1 MDSSQERRRR
11 GVLEVRVKSV
21 CFTLLACSAIFLTTL
36 VVEAWK
42 QPERNGTK
50 TRVDDTISEMI
61 TRTPRIRRAFVAFLC
76 LNIIARGVILFLV
89 WERGRLYKTS
99 SVSGPSQDSNWLSD
113 KVALLSI
120 LTCSGAEIAFGIIST
135 DDDTSKHTLCAG
147 IAFSCMLLAVVSMC
161 FNIRE
166 SLLFVPKCLCYS
178 FCLAGGVSA
187 LLFWINRNS
196 ETFAIHTAEYVL
208 VCCLYLGIA
217 MLVFGKP
224 EVSCVYVDICPMYV
238 GACAVSQAEDVPEE
252 SMAPIRPIRL

>member
-1 MDSSQERRRR
+1 M
-11 GVLEVRVKSV
+11 LEVRVKFV
-21 CFTLLACSAIFLTTL
+21 CFTLLACSIIFLTTL

-42 QPERNGTK
+42 QPERNGTQ

-89 WERGRLYKTS
+89 WERGRLYKTLH
-99 SVSGPSQDSNWLSD
+99 PSEASHWLSWLSD
-113 KVALLSI
+113 KVALISI
-120 LTCSGAEIAFGIIST
+120 ITCSGAEIAFGIIST

-147 IAFSCMLLAVVSMC
+147 IAFSCMLLALLSMC

-178 FCLAGGVSA
+178 FCLAGAISA

-224 EVSCVYVDICPMYV
+224 DVSCVYVDICPLYV
-238 GACAVSQAEDVPEE
+238 GACAVSQKKVMPGE
-252 SMAPIRPIRL
+252 SMAPLGPIRL